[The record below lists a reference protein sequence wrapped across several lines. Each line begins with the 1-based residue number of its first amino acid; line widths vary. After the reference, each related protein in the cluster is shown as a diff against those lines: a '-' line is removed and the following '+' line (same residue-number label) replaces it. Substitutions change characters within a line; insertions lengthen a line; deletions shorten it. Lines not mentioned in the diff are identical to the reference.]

1 LYRSCEAYG
10 DHSALWL
17 PLQWWKPFREATVSY
32 SVYRIVLAVVAAA
45 IVACFFTIIT
55 ATADQV
61 EASAPIIGA
70 QCSQQA
76 WPYFEAHCLRDRRQS
91 DARPARVVTTE
102 RW

>member
-1 LYRSCEAYG
+1 M
-10 DHSALWL
+10 
-17 PLQWWKPFREATVSY
+17 ATAAVEKGHWEEMVSF
-32 SVYRIVLAVVAAA
+32 SFYRIVLAIVAAA

-61 EASAPIIGA
+61 EASTPIIGA
-70 QCSQQA
+70 QCSQRA
-76 WPYFEAHCLRDRRQS
+76 WPYYETHCLRDRRQQS

>member
-1 LYRSCEAYG
+1 MPY
-10 DHSALWL
+10 SA
-17 PLQWWKPFREATVSY
+17 
-32 SVYRIVLAVVAAA
+32 YRIVLAVVAAA

-61 EASAPIIGA
+61 EASAPIIGT

-76 WPYFEAHCLRDRRQS
+76 WPYYETHCLRDRRQS
-91 DARPARVVTTE
+91 EARPARVVTTDE

>member
-1 LYRSCEAYG
+1 MAAAVVVRGFWEETLSF
-10 DHSALWL
+10 S
-17 PLQWWKPFREATVSY
+17 F
-32 SVYRIVLAVVAAA
+32 YRIVLAIVVAA

-70 QCSQQA
+70 QCSQDA
-76 WPYFEAHCLRDRRQS
+76 WPYYETHCLRDRRQS

-102 RW
+102 RR